1 MANYAPLATC
11 PTILAIN
18 IQIWEFTSLS
28 QSLSNIQQNQSGIWT
43 EFARRK
49 QSLYGPMA
57 FRLINEDYDV
67 KTAGWEPP
75 HLSELFLYNLHY
87 FDDLNSQNSSDRTKW
102 HHDLIAHWI
111 LENPP
116 AKGKGWDPYPT
127 SLRLTNWIKWSLSG
141 HCLSSEA
148 KQSLFIQTRWLA
160 RRLEWHLLGN
170 HLFVNAKALV
180 FSGLFFAGPE
190 AQKWLTKGIKILSKE
205 IPEQILPDGG
215 HFERSPMYHAL
226 ALEDMLDLVNISQVF
241 DGVLSEEQRVFL
253 VIVGVAFRRCYIG

>member
-1 MANYAPLATC
+1 
-11 PTILAIN
+11 
-18 IQIWEFTSLS
+18 
-28 QSLSNIQQNQSGIWT
+28 
-43 EFARRK
+43 
-49 QSLYGPMA
+49 MA
-57 FRLINEDYDV
+57 FRLINEIM
-67 KTAGWEPP
+67 TQNSWIEPP
-75 HLSELFLYNLHY
+75 HLSALFLYNLHY

-226 ALEDMLDLVNISQVF
+226 ALEDMVDLVNISQVF
-241 DGVLSEEQRVFL
+241 DGVLSEEQGYFL
-253 VIVGVAFRRCYIG
+253 VIVRSHSGDVTLVRNF